1 MLWYGLFSTTTRY
14 SVFKTMFILIAED
27 NAEVG
32 RMLLS
37 ILPRFISDAKVVVIS
52 DALEIAT
59 TMQAIAGGDKSTWP
73 DVVISDYHLV
83 NGTGDFVLQLAA
95 QLFPDARLILMSGGA
110 DPKRVQD
117 TQTKV
122 SPRKLIFLQK
132 PFATAHLV
140 EAIKG

>member
-1 MLWYGLFSTTTRY
+1 
-14 SVFKTMFILIAED
+14 MFILIAED